1 LTPKRLA
8 NDRIEFFGYK
18 IVLAETVVD
27 SGRFVGTVYRASNW
41 QLVGNTRSFKRKDNG
56 YDKEN
61 RTSKL
66 VFIKP
71 LRKDAKRIL
80 SQPLLKNNYQGA
92 EGKMKIKAERMYSL
106 PDLFKLISDPR
117 RGQGKRHSLQTV
129 LAIVTGAIICGMRG
143 YKAIS
148 DWAASLR

>member
-1 LTPKRLA
+1 
-8 NDRIEFFGYK
+8 
-18 IVLAETVVD
+18 
-27 SGRFVGTVYRASNW
+27 
-41 QLVGNTRSFKRKDNG
+41 
-56 YDKEN
+56 
-61 RTSKL
+61 
-66 VFIKP
+66 
-71 LRKDAKRIL
+71 
-80 SQPLLKNNYQGA
+80 
-92 EGKMKIKAERMYSL
+92 MKIKAERMYSL